1 MSHAVTPQS
10 HKPGLSS
17 SSEPGS
23 DAAQLHLD
31 VLRGRLYSR
40 LLQQQVM
47 PFPTF
52 VTLQPLP
59 CTGGGHVGAHCVAVG
74 SQAPDRTAQH
84 AYTVLLLPVASVILC
99 FSLMLWRGLFA
110 PRALAHL
117 QLQALDGVIF
127 MAMWAVFLHHSLSVW
142 SYFICRLA
150 TEGSPFKGDLHL
162 RRWTPRW
169 GPGLLS
175 LDPFRLISDNLSHQ
189 VSRRRIGQARQRRTR
204 SSRLRAV
211 CLLAMLVTGLGWKTH
226 QTIDVATSRSS
237 QSSLLL
243 SRLFGAYHQ
252 CPFMSYL
259 VRQGPYALRGAVP
272 GRRRLP
278 RRHHHRSYVIFG
290 LLLLPFAKAC
300 YGWDAPSR

>member
-1 MSHAVTPQS
+1 MHHDRGFLPEGMEPTSTGSSFEFSRERALRTCGGSQGGALDPLRHLACFWVGGSSKTSHLLRFRGCYCN
-10 HKPGLSS
+10 KPGGR
-17 SSEPGS
+17 SEEGE
-23 DAAQLHLD
+23 
-31 VLRGRLYSR
+31 
-40 LLQQQVM
+40 
-47 PFPTF
+47 
-52 VTLQPLP
+52 
-59 CTGGGHVGAHCVAVG
+59 AHRPASVFHPS

-252 CPFMSYL
+252 CPFMS
-259 VRQGPYALRGAVP
+259 
-272 GRRRLP
+272 P
-278 RRHHHRSYVIFG
+278 RSLCASRCCPR
-290 LLLLPFAKAC
+290 AQ
-300 YGWDAPSR
+300 APP